1 MLLLDISN
9 VDDTMSPKDLVN
21 IFFVLFSKNVWIY
34 WKNRVDKVEK
44 RGLGILLTKVRRCD
58 NEPSR

>member
-21 IFFVLFSKNVWIY
+21 FFFVLFSKNVWIY
-34 WKNRVDKVEK
+34 
-44 RGLGILLTKVRRCD
+44 
-58 NEPSR
+58 